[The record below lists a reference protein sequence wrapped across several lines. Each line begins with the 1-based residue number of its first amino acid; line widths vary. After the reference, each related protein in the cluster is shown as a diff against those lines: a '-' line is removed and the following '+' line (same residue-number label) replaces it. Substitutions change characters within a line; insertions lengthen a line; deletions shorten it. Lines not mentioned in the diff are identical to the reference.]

1 MTKTSSKWS
10 IMGTWSP
17 IWGSRTLFPQQAKNH
32 LPHRRRNKQFR
43 WERRRVGQAFEL
55 GGGPVYGQYDIDL
68 DPETGRIIGFF
79 LSASVHNGAP
89 PTPFHIALILSTPSF
104 RFGHLPGTPGMHT
117 P

>member
-1 MTKTSSKWS
+1 MTWS

-17 IWGSRTLFPQQAKNH
+17 ICGSRTLFPQQANNH

-68 DPETGRIIGFF
+68 DPETGRIIGF
-79 LSASVHNGAP
+79 SSSRSRSTATP
-89 PTPFHIALILSTPSF
+89 PHPFNMDFIPLDRNSGSGTCPGQPGL
-104 RFGHLPGTPGMHT
+104 HLLTSL
-117 P
+117 

>member
-68 DPETGRIIGFF
+68 DPETGRIIG
-79 LSASVHNGAP
+79 LSSSASVRSAARPIHSSR
-89 PTPFHIALILSTPSF
+89 TCILSA
-104 RFGHLPGTPGMHT
+104 
-117 P
+117 

>member
-1 MTKTSSKWS
+1 MTWS

-17 IWGSRTLFPQQAKNH
+17 ICGSRTLFPQQANNH

-68 DPETGRIIGFF
+68 DPETGRIIG
-79 LSASVHNGAP
+79 LSLSTSLPSAAP
-89 PTPFHIALILSTPSF
+89 PIHSIRAFILSTCRPPS
-104 RFGHLPGTPGMHT
+104 RT
-117 P
+117 